1 MENAAKNWALKK
13 MDEVSTLN
21 IKAEQSKYLNGAQ
34 PKKMMN
40 EILWKNHHWV
50 DGWDY
55 EWPFHVR

>member
-1 MENAAKNWALKK
+1 

-21 IKAEQSKYLNGAQ
+21 IKTEQSKYLNGAQ